1 MNWTFLPPW
10 SQSAIAAAVAVL
22 LVLATIRRWREGR
35 GLWPLVIRSVII
47 VALLV
52 LALNPQAFMPREKK
66 SKPRLMV
73 LVDASASMATRDVEQ
88 NSRFGAAL
96 AVLTNAATLASL
108 ERDFAIE
115 VRRFGKQAQ
124 RVDPVTLR
132 ADDAREEVSD
142 LGAALMAA
150 AGEQGEVKEQAG
162 VVLISDGRATTPG
175 ALDAAQV
182 ALARSAPFWTWRLG
196 GPVLRRDLRVETS
209 GADTLAFSGAE
220 TELAATLHTEGY
232 PNRSFRVELL
242 NDGKVVETRDVL
254 PETNG
259 VARAVFRVRA
269 PAAGEARFVVRA
281 PALADEADGSNNER
295 PLFLRSVGEK
305 VRVLVAE
312 GQPHWDTK
320 FLVQTLKRDA
330 RVELTAVYRL
340 NATRHV
346 ALVSSNAN
354 ETRVDRDLFPR
365 DAAAMDNFDVIV
377 LGREAEAFFDANTE
391 ALLTD
396 FVSRRGG
403 SLILARGKPYGG
415 RFPALAKL
423 EPLVW
428 GSGATMQARFQPTD
442 AGRESPV
449 FDLGA
454 AGALDPLLARLP
466 AFDQAALTLGE
477 KPLAV
482 PLATAG
488 ADGPVL
494 VAYQRYGQ
502 GRVLSLNASGLWRW
516 AFGGAEQAESEAAYH
531 RFWVAM
537 LQWLLAGNQF
547 LPGADVS
554 LTSARRQYTSEQPLQ
569 FFIGTRNLDRVAYQ
583 PKLII
588 ESPSGRVEVEPRP
601 RGEGYLAEVGPFP
614 PGTCHVTLKNN
625 LGKPAEVKLDVDVV
639 NASVEQRELSADPAM
654 MKQLAAV
661 SGGAEISGADLPRM
675 AEVLRKWEAARE
687 LSHRQQPLWDR
698 WWWMT
703 ALCGLLGA
711 EWWLRRRE
719 GLL

>member
-1 MNWTFLPPW
+1 MNWTLLPPW
-10 SQSAIAAAVAVL
+10 SQSVIAAGVALL
-22 LVLATIRRWREGR
+22 LVLAAVRRWRERR
-35 GLWPLVIRSVII
+35 GLAPLLVRAGV
-47 VALLV
+47 VGALLLV
-52 LALNPQAFMPREKK
+52 ALNPQAFVPREKK
-66 SKPRLMV
+66 TAPRLLV
-73 LVDASASMATRDVEQ
+73 LVDTSASMATRDVED
-88 NSRFGAAL
+88 NSRLGAAL
-96 AVLTNAATLASL
+96 GVLTNAATLASL
-108 ERDFAIE
+108 QRDFALE

-124 RVDPVTLR
+124 RVDPATLH
-132 ADDAREEVSD
+132 ADDAREEASD
-142 LGAALMAA
+142 LGGALMTAA
-150 AGEQGEVKEQAG
+150 SEQGEAREQAG

-182 ALARSAPFWTWRLG
+182 ALARSVPLWTWRLG
-196 GPVLRRDLRVETS
+196 GPVVRRDVRVETAA
-209 GADTLAFSGAE
+209 ADTLAFSGAE
-220 TELAATLHTEGY
+220 TELAATLHAEGY

-242 NDGKVVETRDVL
+242 NDGKPVESRDVL
-254 PETNG
+254 PDTNG
-259 VARAVFRVRA
+259 VARIVFHVRA
-269 PAAGEARFVVRA
+269 PASGEARFVVRA
-281 PALADEADGSNNER
+281 PPLPDEADASNNER
-295 PLFLRSVGEK
+295 PLFLRAVGEK

-320 FLVQTLKRDA
+320 FLVQSLKRDA

-340 NATRHV
+340 NAARHV

-365 DAAAMDNFDVIV
+365 DAAAMDQFDVIV
-377 LGREAEAFFDANTE
+377 LGREAESFFDASTE
-391 ALLTD
+391 ALLTE
-396 FVSRRGG
+396 FVARRGG

-428 GSGATMQARFQPTD
+428 GSGATLQARFQPTD

-466 AFDQAALTLGE
+466 ALDQAAITLGE

-516 AFGGAEQAESEAAYH
+516 AFGGAGQAESEAAYH
-531 RFWVAM
+531 RFWVAT

-583 PKLII
+583 PRLII
-588 ESPSGRVEVEPRP
+588 DGPSGRMEVEPRP

-614 PGTCHVTLKNN
+614 PGPCHITLKNN
-625 LGKPAEVKLDVDVV
+625 LRKPAEIKLDVDVV
-639 NASVEQRELSADPAM
+639 NASVEQRELSADPVL

-661 SGGAEISGADLPRM
+661 SGGAEITGADLPRM

-698 WWWMT
+698 WWGLVGM
-703 ALCGLLGA
+703 CGLLGA
-711 EWWLRRRE
+711 EWWLRRKE

>member
-10 SQSAIAAAVAVL
+10 SHAAIATGVIAL
-22 LVLATIRRWREGR
+22 IVLAIVRRWREGR
-35 GLWPLVIRSVII
+35 GMAALFVRAIVIL
-47 VALLV
+47 ALLL
-52 LALNPQAFMPREKK
+52 LALNPQAFVPREKK
-66 SKPRLMV
+66 SKPRLLI
-73 LVDASASMATRDVEQ
+73 LVDTSASMATRDADQ
-88 NSRFGAAL
+88 NSRLGTAL
-96 AVLTNAATLASL
+96 SVLTNASTRASL
-108 ERDFAIE
+108 ERDFAVE
-115 VRRFGKQAQ
+115 VRRFGLQAQ
-124 RVDPVTLR
+124 RVDPAQLR
-132 ADDAREEVSD
+132 AEDASEGASD
-142 LGAALMAA
+142 IGAALMAA
-150 AGEQGEVKEQAG
+150 ASEQGEAREQAG
-162 VVLISDGRATTPG
+162 VVLISDGRATVPG

-182 ALARSAPFWTWRLG
+182 ALARSVPIWTWRLG
-196 GPVLRRDLRVETS
+196 GVVVRRDLRIETS
-209 GADTLAFSGAE
+209 AADTLAFSGAE
-220 TELAATLHTEGY
+220 TDLAATLHAEGY

-259 VARAVFRVRA
+259 IARVVFRVRA
-269 PAAGEARFVVRA
+269 PVTGEARFVVRA
-281 PALADEADGSNNER
+281 AALADEADASNNER

-320 FLVQTLKRDA
+320 FLVQTLKRDP

-365 DAAAMDNFDVIV
+365 DTAAMDNFDVIV
-377 LGREAEAFFDANTE
+377 LGREAESFFDGNTE

-428 GSGATMQARFQPTD
+428 GAGATMQARFQPTD

-466 AFDQAALTLGE
+466 AFDQAAVTLGE

-488 ADGPVL
+488 NDGPVL

-516 AFGGAEQAESEAAYH
+516 AFGGAEQMESEAAYH
-531 RFWVAM
+531 RFWVAT

-554 LTSARRQYTSEQPLQ
+554 LASGRRQYTSEQPLQ
-569 FFIGTRNLDRVAYQ
+569 FFVGTRNLNRAAFQ
-583 PKLII
+583 PRLII
-588 ESPSGRVEVEPRP
+588 ESPAGRMEVEPRP

-614 PGTCHVTLKNN
+614 PGTCHITLRNN
-625 LGKPAEVKLDVDVV
+625 LGRPSEIKLDVDVV
-639 NASVEQRELSADPAM
+639 NASIEQRELSADPVL

-661 SGGAEISGADLPRM
+661 SGGAEITGADLSRM

-703 ALCGLLGA
+703 ALCGLLGI
-711 EWWLRRRE
+711 EWWMRRRE